1 MDENDLLAD
10 FQAAR
15 QRLLESHRALLLG
28 ALQEWASRWDDPA
41 SEVGEEGFARLSAS
55 TGWPRPHLIE
65 ALRRAFLPWSG
76 RDFQRYFLRAR
87 KSLEA
92 VPVQDRHPNLWL
104 LAILAGRIPALVMAA
119 VFRALAA
126 GVPVV
131 LKPSSAEPVFS
142 ELLVQSARRYSDLL
156 ARAVHVVT
164 DPDVA
169 RRLVPLAPVCLAYGR
184 DETVLSI
191 RRAREQTWSPGHV
204 ACTTFLGGYR
214 ESLVVVFREAAS
226 SATAAR
232 VLAEGIARDCAIY
245 DQSGCLSPHVVLY
258 EEGARVAPDDFAR
271 MLYESLQDLETRW
284 PPAIPGLEEAATLRL
299 FVEGSRV
306 LVRATGGLVLPP
318 RGPCRPA
325 VILVPHGTYRPG
337 PGHRVVQVLTFDGIP
352 DFERQVP
359 TLAGRLQGLAVA
371 GPQRRL
377 KEVLGEVSPFWAPY
391 VCRVGRLQSPP
402 VRWLENGRNLTRELV
417 RIQGG
422 VQW

>member
-1 MDENDLLAD
+1 MDENDLLRD
-10 FQAAR
+10 FWAAR
-15 QRLLESHRALLLG
+15 QRLFECHDWGFLG
-28 ALQEWASRWDDPA
+28 TLQEWASHWGDPTR
-41 SEVGEEGFARLSAS
+41 EIGEEGLDRLSAS

-65 ALRRAFLPWSG
+65 ALHRAFDSWSG
-76 RDFQRYFLRAR
+76 LDFKRCFLRAQ
-87 KSLEA
+87 KSLE
-92 VPVQDRHPNLWL
+92 PVLFQKRHPDLWL
-104 LAILAGRIPALVMAA
+104 LAILAGRIPALATAA

-142 ELLVQSARRYSDLL
+142 ELLVQSARRHGDLL
-156 ARAVHVVT
+156 VRAIHVVT

-204 ACTTFLGGYR
+204 AYTTFLGGHR
-214 ESLVVVFREAAS
+214 ESLVIVFREAAS
-226 SATAAR
+226 SATGAR
-232 VLAEGIARDCAIY
+232 VVAEGIARDCAIY

-271 MLYESLQDLETRW
+271 MLYESLETLETRW
-284 PPAIPGLEEAATLRL
+284 PPATPGLEEAATLRL
-299 FVEGSRV
+299 FVEESRV
-306 LVRATGGLVLPP
+306 LARAAGGLVLPP

-325 VILVPHGTYRPG
+325 VILMPHGTYRPG
-337 PGHRVVQVLTFDGIP
+337 PGHRVLQVMTFDGVP

-377 KEVLGEVSPFWAPY
+377 KEALGEASPYWAPY
-391 VCRVGRLQSPP
+391 VCPVGRLQSPP
-402 VRWLENGRNLTRELV
+402 VRWLENGRNLMRELV